1 MPAVNKNNETVP
13 ESGAKNILYRVLL
26 FCAFAVF
33 ACFVGLSLWI
43 GYSSQLQVRNTAR
56 ELFVGESARRAMAVS
71 FYFSNRVS
79 ELENIA
85 ASGSLQSLLNLL
97 DKGGRAS
104 VAQDSTVV
112 HQLCSLL
119 NHDLA
124 GRVVGDERAYSRIAI
139 LDADGKTLVDSDV
152 DCSVADDS
160 GELEIFRV
168 RHGTPAF
175 FAGEYGGELSIV
187 ASVPVD
193 SSLGGRGSVVGWT
206 RPESLHRSLS
216 FMTVSPAIGSDFLH
230 VGSTVMAVSDN
241 SAILSGELL
250 LMDVLHEW
258 SGLTVVEGEQAG
270 RKVDYLAISSPV
282 QGTSLS
288 VISLVEEERLF
299 GFLSLRMQYL
309 LSIIT
314 FLLIVSGSLWLI
326 RAILVRKVYEARMQ
340 EAAKRVDEVNRKNRK
355 IEQEVKNRQLA
366 DALRRRAEIKFRDI
380 FDNAP
385 IGIFQ
390 ATPEGKYLTANKA
403 LAQLYGYDSSE
414 ELLNNVQNLSEQV
427 YVNSSDWTRAV
438 QMLRL
443 SGQVSSYEVECLRRN
458 GSSVWT
464 SRDFR
469 LVSAGSGAPDYV
481 EGFVI
486 DITARKK
493 AEEKQQDSEWRFRSL
508 FENSPV
514 ALLELDMGKL
524 KKYLDSY
531 GLEMFPVIREDLLS
545 DVSSLRRCIEMVDI
559 IDANNRTIEFFGTS
573 SREELLNGGLTAY
586 VTAHSWRIYRTVIL
600 DLLKGIKRHRSEF
613 NFVRLDGKQQS
624 FILNLNVVPGF
635 ENSWGRILVSVE
647 DISELKMIERE
658 LRISREDAQK
668 ANEAKGRFL
677 ANMTHEFRTPM
688 NAVKGIVQLLQ
699 RSEMTPEQQENLR
712 LINSSVDSL
721 LVIVNDIL
729 DYSRLDSVHME
740 LNEENIDF
748 PVFLRDMRDMF
759 DVGAMNKPL
768 QVLLEA
774 EDVPGCVRVDSLR
787 LRQVLVNLL
796 GNAVKFTDKGSVTLR
811 CSVAANS
818 GEDSKTYLLFEVSDT
833 GIGLPEEAVESLF
846 KSFVQADP
854 SITRRY
860 GGTGLGLS
868 ICYKLVK
875 HLGGEL
881 SARNNDQGGAL
892 FSFTLPVEVCEDVA
906 GPESVAEVRPFQDL
920 SALKVL
926 VADDS
931 KMNRILLRKI
941 FDKNG
946 ITDYLM
952 VENGK
957 DAVDAFAD
965 ADDFDIIFMDIQ
977 MPVMDGF
984 EATKAIRK
992 THSTVRIVALT
1003 ANVGGEFLEKC
1014 FESGMD
1020 SRITKP
1026 FNVDDLLAEL
1036 SEVCRG

>member
-1 MPAVNKNNETVP
+1 MKKKETGP
-13 ESGAKNILYRVLL
+13 GSGIKNIGYRILL

-33 ACFVGLSLWI
+33 AGFVGLSLWV

-56 ELFVGESARRAMAVS
+56 ELFAGESARRAMAVS
-71 FYFSNRVS
+71 VYFSNRVS

-85 ASGSLQSLLNLL
+85 ASDSLQSMLSFLYEGGRDAVAKDLGSVQDLCALL
-97 DKGGRAS
+97 DY
-104 VAQDSTVV
+104 
-112 HQLCSLL
+112 
-119 NHDLA
+119 DLSE
-124 GRVVGDERAYSRIAI
+124 RVVGDERAYSRIAI
-139 LDADGKTLVDSDV
+139 LDKYGKTLVDSDA
-152 DCSVADDS
+152 DCSLADDS
-160 GELEIFRV
+160 SGLEMFRV

-175 FAGEYGGELSIV
+175 FAGEYGGELAIV
-187 ASVPVD
+187 VSAPVD
-193 SSLGGRGSVVGWT
+193 ASLGVRGTVVGWT

-241 SAILSGELL
+241 SARLSGELL

-258 SGLTVVEGEQAG
+258 SGLTVVEGGEDG
-270 RKVDYLAISSPV
+270 REVDYLAISSPV

-288 VISLVEEERLF
+288 IISLVEEERLF
-299 GFLSLRMQYL
+299 GILSLRMQYL
-309 LSIIT
+309 LSIMT

-326 RAILVRKVYEARMQ
+326 RSILARKVYEARMQ
-340 EAAKRVDEVNRKNRK
+340 EAAKRVDEVNKKNKK
-355 IEQEVKNRQLA
+355 IEREVKNRQLA
-366 DALRRRAEIKFRDI
+366 DSLRRRAEIKFRDI

-390 ATPEGKYLTANKA
+390 ATPEGKYLTVNKA
-403 LAQLYGYDSSE
+403 LAGLYGYESSE
-414 ELLNNVQNLSEQV
+414 ELLDNVQNLSKQV

-443 SGQVSSYEVECLRRN
+443 SGQVSSYEVECLRRD

-469 LVSAGSGAPDYV
+469 LVAAEPGVPDYV

-514 ALLELDMGKL
+514 ALLELDMGEL
-524 KKYLDSY
+524 KKHLDSY
-531 GLEMFPVIREDLLS
+531 GSDMLPVIREELLS
-545 DVSSLRRCIEMVDI
+545 DASSLRRCVDMVDI
-559 IDANNRTIEFFGTS
+559 IDANNRTIEFFGNN
-573 SREELLNGGLTAY
+573 SREELLKGGLTAY
-586 VTAHSWRIYRTVIL
+586 VTSHSWRIYRTVIL

-748 PVFLRDMRDMF
+748 PVFLQDIRDMF

-768 QVLLEA
+768 QVILDA
-774 EDVPGCVRVDSLR
+774 KGVPGCVRVDSLR

-811 CSVAANS
+811 CGIASLS
-818 GEDSKTYLLFEVSDT
+818 DEESKTYLSFEVSDT
-833 GIGLPEEAVESLF
+833 GIGLPDGAVESLF

-881 SARNNDQGGAL
+881 SASNNDQGGAL
-892 FSFTLPVEVCEDVA
+892 FSFILPVEVCEEVA
-906 GPESVAEVRPFQDL
+906 GAENLADVRPVQDL

-957 DAVDAFAD
+957 DAVDAFDD

-992 THSTVRIVALT
+992 THSPVRIVALT
-1003 ANVGGEFLEKC
+1003 ANVGAELLEKC

-1036 SEVCRG
+1036 SEVAEA

>member
-1 MPAVNKNNETVP
+1 MPDLIKKNESSP
-13 ESGAKNILYRVLL
+13 GSGAQNLRYRILL
-26 FCAFAVF
+26 FCAFALF
-33 ACFVGLSLWI
+33 SGFVGLSLWI

-79 ELENIA
+79 ELENVA
-85 ASGSLQSLLNLL
+85 TSGSLQSLLKLL
-97 DKGGRAS
+97 DDGGRDA
-104 VAQDSTVV
+104 VIQDPVPV
-112 HQLCSLL
+112 QDLCARLS
-119 NHDLA
+119 HDLA
-124 GRVVGDERAYSRIAI
+124 ERVVGDERAYSRIAI
-139 LDADGKTLVDSDV
+139 LDKNGDTLLDSDA
-152 DCSVADDS
+152 DCVLAATIN
-160 GELEIFRV
+160 GLKRFRV

-175 FAGEYGGELSIV
+175 FAGEYGGELAIV
-187 ASVPVD
+187 VSVPVD
-193 SSLGGRGSVVGWT
+193 SSGGKGTVVGWT

-258 SGLTVVEGEQAG
+258 TGLTVLKGRNDG

-288 VISLVEEERLF
+288 IISIVEEERLF

-314 FLLIVSGSLWLI
+314 FLLIVSGNIWLI
-326 RAILVRKVYEARMQ
+326 RSILARKVYETRMQ
-340 EAAKRVDEVNRKNRK
+340 EAAKRYEEVSLKNRK

-366 DALRRRAEIKFRDI
+366 DALRHRAEIKFRDI

-385 IGIFQ
+385 VGIFQ
-390 ATPEGKYLTANKA
+390 ATPEGKYLTVNKA
-403 LAQLYGYDSSE
+403 LAKLYGYGSGE
-414 ELLNNVQNLSEQV
+414 ELIEGVQNLSRQV
-427 YVNSSDWTRAV
+427 YLNHADWVRVV
-438 QMLRL
+438 QMLRF
-443 SGQVSSYEVECLRRN
+443 SGQVFSYEVECLRRD

-464 SRDFR
+464 SRDLR
-469 LVSAGSGAPDYV
+469 LVAAEPGIPAYV

-486 DITARKK
+486 DITGRKR
-493 AEEKQQDSEWRFRSL
+493 AEERQQKSEWRFRSL

-514 ALLELDMGKL
+514 ALLELDMGEL
-524 KKYLDSY
+524 KKHLDSY
-531 GLEMFPVIREDLLS
+531 GPDMLPVIREELLS
-545 DVSSLRRCIEMVDI
+545 NASSLRRCLKLVNI
-559 IDANNRTIEFFGTS
+559 IDANNRTLEFFGKD
-573 SREELLNGGLTAY
+573 SREELLRTGLTPY
-586 VTAHSWRIYRTVIL
+586 VTLHSWRIYRTIIL
-600 DLLKGIKRHRSEF
+600 DLLKGAKRHRGEF
-613 NFVRLDGKQQS
+613 NFASIDGNKQS

-635 ENSWGRILVSVE
+635 EGSWGRILVSVE

-658 LRISREDAQK
+658 LRISREEAQK

-699 RSEMTPEQQENLR
+699 RSDLTSEQQENLR

-740 LNEENIDF
+740 LNEESMDL
-748 PVFLRDMRDMF
+748 PAFLQDMRDMF
-759 DVGAMNKPL
+759 DVGARNKPL
-768 QVLLEA
+768 QVILDA
-774 EDVPGCVRVDSLR
+774 EGIPGCVRVDGLR

-811 CSVAANS
+811 CRVADHS
-818 GEDSKTYLLFEVSDT
+818 GEDSKTYLSFEVSDT
-833 GIGLPEEAVESLF
+833 GIGLPEDAVDSLF
-846 KSFVQADP
+846 TSFVQADP

-868 ICYKLVK
+868 ICDKLVK

-881 SARNNDQGGAL
+881 SAGNNDQGGAL
-892 FSFTLPVEVCEDVA
+892 FSFTLPVTVCSDVVD
-906 GPESVAEVRPFQDL
+906 PIIVADVPPAKDF

-941 FDKNG
+941 FEKNG
-946 ITDYLM
+946 ITNYLM

-957 DAVDAFAD
+957 DAVDAFID
-965 ADDFDIIFMDIQ
+965 TEDFDIIFMDIQ

-992 THSTVRIVALT
+992 THSTVKIVALT
-1003 ANVGGEFLEKC
+1003 ANVGADLLEKC
-1014 FESGMD
+1014 IESGMD

-1026 FNVDDLLAEL
+1026 FNVDDLLAEI
-1036 SEVCRG
+1036 SDVSRS

>member
-1 MPAVNKNNETVP
+1 MMSKNAPHP
-13 ESGAKNILYRVLL
+13 ESGVKNLGYRILL
-26 FCAFAVF
+26 FCAFVVF
-33 ACFVGLSLWI
+33 SGFVGLSLWI
-43 GYSSQLQVRNTAR
+43 GYSAQLQVRNTAR
-56 ELFVGESARRAMAVS
+56 ELFAGESARRAMAVS

-79 ELENIA
+79 ELESIA
-85 ASGSLQSLLNLL
+85 ASGSLQSLLKIIN
-97 DKGGRAS
+97 KGGRAAAIQDLPP
-104 VAQDSTVV
+104 VQDLCAQ
-112 HQLCSLL
+112 L
-119 NHDLA
+119 NQALA
-124 GRVVGDERAYSRIAI
+124 ERVVGDKRAYSRIAI
-139 LDADGKTLVDSDV
+139 LDKNGKTLVDSDA
-152 DCSVADDS
+152 DCIVASANS
-160 GELEIFRV
+160 GLEKFRV
-168 RHGTPAF
+168 RHGNPAF
-175 FAGEYGGELSIV
+175 FAGEYGGELAIV
-187 ASVPVD
+187 VSVPVD
-193 SSLGGRGSVVGWT
+193 AFLGGRGTVVGWT

-230 VGSTVMAVSDN
+230 VGSTVMAISDD

-258 SGLTVVEGEQAG
+258 RGLTVVKGGEDG
-270 RKVDYLAISSPV
+270 GEVDYLAISSPV

-288 VISLVEEERLF
+288 IISIVEEERLF
-299 GFLSLRMQYL
+299 GLLSLRMQYL
-309 LSIIT
+309 LSIFT

-326 RAILVRKVYEARMQ
+326 RSLLARKVYETRMQ
-340 EAAKRVDEVNRKNRK
+340 ESAKRYEEVSIKNKK
-355 IEQEVKNRQLA
+355 IKQEIKNRQLA

-385 IGIFQ
+385 VGIFQ
-390 ATPEGKYLTANKA
+390 ATPDGKYLTANKA
-403 LAQLYGYDSSE
+403 LAMLYGYESIE
-414 ELLNNVQNLSEQV
+414 ELLGSVQNLSKQV
-427 YVNSSDWTRAV
+427 YVNHADWVRAV
-438 QMLRL
+438 QMLRF
-443 SGQVSSYEVECLRRN
+443 SGQVASYEVECLCRDGR
-458 GSSVWT
+458 SVWT
-464 SRDFR
+464 SRDLR
-469 LVSAGSGAPDYV
+469 LVAAEPGIPAYI

-486 DITARKK
+486 DITARKR
-493 AEEKQQDSEWRFRSL
+493 AEEKQQKSEWRFRSL

-514 ALLELDMGKL
+514 ALLELDMGEL
-524 KKYLDSY
+524 KKHLDSY
-531 GLEMFPVIREDLLS
+531 GTGMLPVIREELLS
-545 DVSSLRRCIEMVDI
+545 DASALRRCLKLVEI
-559 IDANNRTIEFFGTS
+559 IDANNRTIEFFGNN
-573 SREELLNGGLTAY
+573 SREELLRTGLTSY
-586 VTAHSWRIYRTVIL
+586 VTKHSWRIYRTVIL
-600 DLLKGIKRHRSEF
+600 DLLKGDKRHRSEF
-613 NFVRLDGKQQS
+613 NFVRKDGKKQS
-624 FILNLNVVPGF
+624 FILNLNVVPGS
-635 ENSWGRILVSVE
+635 EDSWERVLASVE
-647 DISELKMIERE
+647 DISELKRIERE

-699 RSEMTPEQQENLR
+699 RSDLTSEQQENLR

-740 LNEENIDF
+740 LNEENIDL
-748 PVFLRDMRDMF
+748 PSFLQDMRDMF
-759 DVGAMNKPL
+759 DVGAKNKPL
-768 QVLLEA
+768 QVLLDA
-774 EDVPGCVRVDSLR
+774 KGVPGCVRVDGLR

-811 CSVAANS
+811 CSVTAHS
-818 GEDSKTYLLFEVSDT
+818 GEESKTYLLFEVSDT
-833 GIGLPEEAVESLF
+833 GIGLPDEAVESLF

-875 HLGGEL
+875 HLGGQL

-892 FSFTLPVEVCEDVA
+892 FSFTLPVEICEDMADSEVL
-906 GPESVAEVRPFQDL
+906 AEVRPVQDL

-941 FDKNG
+941 FEKNG
-946 ITDYLM
+946 ITNYLM

-957 DAVDAFAD
+957 DAVDAFTD
-965 ADDFDIIFMDIQ
+965 AEDFDVIFMDIQ

-1003 ANVGGEFLEKC
+1003 ANVGADFLDKC
-1014 FESGMD
+1014 IESGMD

-1036 SEVCRG
+1036 SEISMS